1 MRANFIKTAKLYPFY
16 VLSGDDDF
24 FRGEFIKELLE
35 VFLAGKLDE
44 TSMETYDLSDKEDVS
59 EISSIIESAKTQP
72 FFSEKKFI
80 LVREFTKL
88 KKEELEKLT
97 SFLPLIPEFT
107 VMLLTTSQEAKK
119 VLDMDIPS
127 ANIINL
133 SSSKSADIKTWIEN
147 YLLEQK
153 KAINPDVLDYII
165 SEANGEPAAVKNEI
179 DKILL
184 LIGEKAEIEMADF
197 SETRGVNREYNLDE
211 LTEAIAAKDE
221 KRAMFVFEK
230 IYPGTAPEQ
239 MLGFMFYKIKS
250 LYIMRYFLSTGEFK
264 KIFKFAY
271 VKDMDKAKIQ
281 AKNFAKVPYAD
292 IVAIIKEA
300 DSSIKLS
307 NRDKAKT
314 ILTIMLANIFLR
326 LEG

>member
-1 MRANFIKTAKLYPFY
+1 MQANFIKTSKLLPFY
-16 VLSGDDDF
+16 VLAGDDDF
-24 FRGEFIKELLE
+24 FRAEFIKELLE
-35 VFLAGKLDE
+35 VFLAGKLDS
-44 TSMETYDLSDKEDVS
+44 TSMETYDLSEKDAAHEVT
-59 EISSIIESAKTQP
+59 SIMESAKTPP

-80 LVREFTKL
+80 LVKDFTKF
-88 KKEELEKLT
+88 KKDDLETLT
-97 SFLPLIPEFT
+97 AFLPKIPDFT
-107 VMLLTTSQEAKK
+107 VMLLTTGQEAKK
-119 VLDMDIPS
+119 VLDMDISS

-133 SSSKSADIKTWIEN
+133 SSSKSADIKTWIDN
-147 YLLEQK
+147 YLKEQK
-153 KAINPDVLDYII
+153 KTINPDVLDYII
-165 SEANGEPAAVKNEI
+165 SEANGESASVKNEI

-230 IYPGTAPEQ
+230 IYADTAPEQ
-239 MLGFMFYKIKS
+239 MLGFIFYKIKG

-271 VKDMDKAKIQ
+271 VKDMDKAKVQ

-300 DSSIKLS
+300 DSGIKMS

-314 ILTIMLANIFLR
+314 IMTIMLEKIFLR
-326 LEG
+326 LAG

>member
-1 MRANFIKTAKLYPFY
+1 MQPAFIKTAKLHSFY
-16 VLSGDDDF
+16 VLAGDDDF

-35 VFLAGKLDE
+35 VFLAGKLDD
-44 TSMETYDLSDKEDVS
+44 TSMESYDLTEKENPAEV
-59 EISSIIESAKTQP
+59 SSIIESAKTPP

-88 KKEELEKLT
+88 KKDDLEKLT
-97 SFLPLIPEFT
+97 AFLPHIPDFT
-107 VMLLTTSQEAKK
+107 VMVLTTGQEAKK

-133 SSSKSADIKTWIEN
+133 SSSGSADIKTWIVN
-147 YLLEQK
+147 YLKELGK
-153 KAINPDVLDYII
+153 TINPDVLDYII
-165 SEANGEPAAVKNEI
+165 SEANGDAAAVKNEM

-184 LIGEKAEIEMADF
+184 FVGNRTAIEMADF
-197 SETRGVNREYNLDE
+197 SETKGVSREYNLDE
-211 LTEAIAAKDE
+211 LTEAIAEKDE

-230 IYPGTAPEQ
+230 IYAETSPEQ
-239 MLGFMFYKIKS
+239 MLGFIFYKIKG

-271 VKDMDKAKIQ
+271 MKDMDKAKIQ

-292 IVAIIKEA
+292 IVEIIKEA
-300 DSSIKLS
+300 DSKIKLS

-314 ILTIMLANIFLR
+314 ILTIMLERIFLR
-326 LEG
+326 LQA